1 MALVPLTRD
10 KFEELIP
17 LYATGGQYLYC
28 WGKFQDFL
36 KQLLI
41 SVIAVAAIAFLGG
54 FLSPALQL
62 TLGIVGALYWLW
74 IPIAK
79 AGIRNSRYRKYRYS
93 GFWQGKVLDV
103 YVTEELLGTEETA
116 NQRGELVIVENRER
130 RLNLEIGDRTG
141 FSTSL
146 QVPLKRNHQY
156 IKRGTVVQTIVMSS
170 QPDLSYIAEI
180 GEIYV
185 PSRNIWVG
193 DYPCLRRDVFVD
205 MAGQLRNSQ
214 GGRRS
219 SRQASYPTPDRQ
231 RRTRSPI
238 EESYPE

>member
-1 MALVPLTRD
+1 MALVPLTRP
-10 KFEELIP
+10 KFEELVP

-41 SVIAVAAIAFLGG
+41 SVVAVAAIALLGG

-62 TLGIVGALYWLW
+62 TLGIVAALYWLW

-79 AGIRNSRYRKYRYS
+79 AGMRNSKYRQYKYS

-141 FSTSL
+141 FTTSI
-146 QVPLKRNHQY
+146 QVPLKRHHQY
-156 IKRGTVVQTIVMSS
+156 IKRGMVVQTIVMSS
-170 QPDLSYIAEI
+170 QPDLSYIADI
-180 GEIYV
+180 GDIYI
-185 PSRNIWVG
+185 PSRDLWVG
-193 DYPCLRRDVFVD
+193 DYPCVRRDIFID
-205 MAGQLRNSQ
+205 IAQQLRDSQ
-214 GGRRS
+214 GGRRR
-219 SRQASYPTPDRQ
+219 SRPASYPTPGR
-231 RRTRSPI
+231 RSPM
-238 EESYPE
+238 